1 MAGMMKQIWR
11 DESGGVG
18 IVYGV
23 VGAAVT
29 VGLVMGLQALGVPV
43 DGIVEVVDGL
53 IQSGLQ
59 ALGLNA

>member
-1 MAGMMKQIWR
+1 MLKHLRQ
-11 DESGGVG
+11 DESGGAG

-29 VGLVMGLQALGVPV
+29 AGLVFGLQALGVPI
-43 DGIVEVVDGL
+43 DGIVEAVDGL
-53 IQSGLQ
+53 IQSAVQ